1 MIIKMTKVAC
11 GPDGSFQ
18 PGTIREVDGKTGL
31 QLVQAG
37 AAVDLSPKQPEPE
50 AAVIVQTEPEPE
62 PKPEPEAAV
71 AVQPEHAVMPPAK
84 GKRK

>member
-18 PGTIREVDGKTGL
+18 PGNIREVDDKTGL

-37 AAVDLSPKQPEPE
+37 AAVDLSPKQPE
-50 AAVIVQTEPEPE
+50 AAVIIQPEPEPE

-71 AVQPEHAVMPPAK
+71 AVPPEHAVMPPAK

>member
-18 PGTIREVDGKTGL
+18 PGTIREVDDKTGL
-31 QLVQAG
+31 QLVQDG
-37 AAVDLSPKQPEPE
+37 AAVDLSPKQPE